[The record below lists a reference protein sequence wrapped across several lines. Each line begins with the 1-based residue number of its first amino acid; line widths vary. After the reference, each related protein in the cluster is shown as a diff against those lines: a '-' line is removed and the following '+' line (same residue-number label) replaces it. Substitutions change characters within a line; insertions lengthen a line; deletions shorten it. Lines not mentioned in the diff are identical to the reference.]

1 MGLTRCWMYG
11 AHSRAVTAAGLRPGH
26 RILLVAARKLVFKP
40 KPGEEAL
47 AEATPWILHC
57 ADHFTPRSTVLLL
70 EVEEEV
76 RGGEEHLPPPGGA
89 VPPLLTVEEGRNGG
103 EVAAPTTTPPMV
115 STMVAPGGENRR
127 KQRCLERACLR
138 PGLATA
144 ATSTCRAAT
153 SRARAIA
160 VTTAK
165 CRMRVVLEE
174 PKEFIS
180 DSPKVSGK
188 LAFLSKRL
196 LMQS

>member
-1 MGLTRCWMYG
+1 ME
-11 AHSRAVTAAGLRPGH
+11 S
-26 RILLVAARKLVFKP
+26 
-40 KPGEEAL
+40 
-47 AEATPWILHC
+47 
-57 ADHFTPRSTVLLL
+57 
-70 EVEEEV
+70 EV
-76 RGGEEHLPPPGGA
+76 RGVKRAGGGA
-89 VPPLLTVEEGRNGG
+89 EEG
-103 EVAAPTTTPPMV
+103 AAPPKAVRGCACEGCARGNCGVCAYCEDMPRYIGMGLILEEFPTNRLLPRF
-115 STMVAPGGENRR
+115 GGENRL

-144 ATSTCRAAT
+144 ATSTSRAVSRAPT
-153 SRARAIA
+153 SRARARAIA